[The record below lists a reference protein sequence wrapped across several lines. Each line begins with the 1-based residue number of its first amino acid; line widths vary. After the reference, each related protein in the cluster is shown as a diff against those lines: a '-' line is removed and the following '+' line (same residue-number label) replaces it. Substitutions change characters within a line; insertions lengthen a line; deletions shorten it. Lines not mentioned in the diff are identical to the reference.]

1 MRIRRLRRG
10 ITLLE
15 LVVALAILGIALAVS
30 AVAARSLTRREG
42 SVEAGERVAG
52 ARARALRSGAPVS
65 LRFVDSAGAERHAI
79 AYPDG
84 SVIADSSA
92 GIDRLT
98 GRTARVP
105 R

>member
-1 MRIRRLRRG
+1 MTTRLSRRG

-30 AVAARSLTRREG
+30 GMAARSLSRPEG
-42 SVEAGERVAG
+42 PIVAGERVAG
-52 ARARALRSGAPVS
+52 ARAQALRSGAPVS
-65 LRFVDSAGAERHAI
+65 LRFVDSAGAERQAT
-79 AYPDG
+79 AFPDG
-84 SVIADSSA
+84 SVISDSSA